1 MDIMAGDRIEPETV
15 SRPGIPER
23 TTDRGR
29 KTSQVSLLLVEDEKP
44 IREMLSLRL
53 EGNGYRVVP
62 AESGKQGLELIGKN
76 LFDLVLLDIA
86 MPEMS
91 GLEVLKSLRQRHSPS
106 DLPVIMVSGMNSS
119 KEVVEALSL
128 GANDFVS
135 KPVDFPVM
143 FARIETQLSRK
154 KAEEALR
161 ESEERYALASR
172 GANDGLWDWNL
183 QKDQIHYSPRWK
195 SMLGYEECEI
205 GNSPE
210 EWLTRVHPEDLAQVK
225 ADITAHLSGH
235 TPHYENECRMLHK
248 DGTYRWMLS
257 RGLVVRDASGVASR
271 MAGSQTDIT
280 EGKVADGLTGLPNRV
295 LFMDRLARCIER
307 AKRKPGYLFAVLF
320 LDLDRFKV
328 INDSLGHVVGDQ
340 LLIAL
345 SRRLGECLRS
355 GDTIAHLGGGHTFA
369 RLGGDEFTILLE
381 DIKHLSDAIRVAD
394 RIQNELAPPFNLGRH
409 EVFTTTSIGIALNTT
424 GCERPEDLL
433 RDADTAMYRAKALGK
448 ARFEVF
454 DVVMREQAVAR
465 LQLETDL
472 RRALERQEF
481 RVYYQPILSLR
492 ADQIVGFEALLR
504 WQHPSRGLL
513 IPEEFVPL
521 AEETGLIVPIGQ
533 WVLREACRQRQAWQ
547 AILSVTPFIISV
559 NVSSKQFMQA
569 DLAEQI
575 SKILM
580 ETGLSPCSLKL
591 EITESVIMENAK
603 SVKDVL
609 QELKALGIRLGIDDF
624 GMGYSSLSYLHRSL
638 IDTVKIDRSFVDQM
652 GSNLETAAIVRTI
665 ITLAHHLGMDV
676 IAEGLETMEQ
686 LTRLSALECEYGQ
699 GYLFSKPVDG
709 KAAEAL
715 LSTRRRGISDASGE
729 EDIERGSSDLQLALC
744 YEPVDRGPRFNDTRK
759 QPQGQ
764 WLAFTAREGRE
775 ETHTAS
781 VHPEPQQASQ
791 ANPKTGCA

>member
-1 MDIMAGDRIEPETV
+1 MNMNIMLSNRIEPETV
-15 SRPGIPER
+15 SRPGSPDR
-23 TTDRGR
+23 ATDAGT
-29 KTSQVSLLLVEDEKP
+29 KTPQVSLLIVEDEKQ

-53 EGNGYRVVP
+53 ERNGYRVAS
-62 AESGKQGLELIGKN
+62 AECGKQGLELIEKHR
-76 LFDLVLLDIA
+76 FDLVLLDIA

-91 GLEVLKSLRQRHSPS
+91 GLEVLKSLRQRHSTS
-106 DLPVIMVSGMNSS
+106 ELPVIMVSGMNSS

-154 KAEEALR
+154 KTEEALR
-161 ESEERYALASR
+161 ESEERYALACR

-183 QKDQIHYSPRWK
+183 QRNQVHFSPRWK
-195 SMLGYEECEI
+195 SMLGYEESEM
-205 GNSPE
+205 GGSPE
-210 EWLTRVHPEDLAQVK
+210 EWFNRVHPEDLARVK

-307 AKRKPGYLFAVLF
+307 AKRREGYLFAVLF

-328 INDSLGHVVGDQ
+328 INDSLGHGIGDQ

-345 SRRLGECLRS
+345 ARRLGECLRS
-355 GDTIAHLGGGHTFA
+355 GDTVAHFGGSHTFA

-381 DIKHLSDAIRVAD
+381 DIKNVSDAIRVAD
-394 RIQNELAPPFNLGRH
+394 RIQKELAPPFNLGGH
-409 EVFTTTSIGIALNTT
+409 EVFTTTSIGIALSTT

-448 ARFEVF
+448 ARYEVF
-454 DVVMREQAVAR
+454 DLVMREHAVAR

-492 ADQIVGFEALLR
+492 TDQIVGFEALSR

-513 IPEEFVPL
+513 LPEEFVPL

-533 WVLREACRQRQAWQ
+533 WVLREACRQMQAWQ
-547 AILSVTPFIISV
+547 PILLVTSPFVMSV

-575 SKILM
+575 GKILM
-580 ETGLSPCSLKL
+580 ETGLSPRSLKL
-591 EITESVIMENAK
+591 EITESVIMENTK
-603 SVKDVL
+603 LVKGVL
-609 QELKALGIRLGIDDF
+609 QELKTLDICLGIDDF
-624 GMGYSSLSYLHRSL
+624 GTGYSSLSYLHRFP
-638 IDTVKIDRSFVDQM
+638 IDTLKIDRSFVGQM
-652 GSNLETAAIVRTI
+652 GSDRESAAIVRTI

-676 IAEGLETMEQ
+676 IAEGLETAEQ
-686 LTRLSALECEYGQ
+686 LARLRALECEYGQ
-699 GYLFSKPVDG
+699 GYLFCKPVDG

-715 LSTRRRGISDASGE
+715 LRTKI
-729 EDIERGSSDLQLALC
+729 
-744 YEPVDRGPRFNDTRK
+744 F
-759 QPQGQ
+759 
-764 WLAFTAREGRE
+764 
-775 ETHTAS
+775 
-781 VHPEPQQASQ
+781 
-791 ANPKTGCA
+791 

>member
-1 MDIMAGDRIEPETV
+1 MDIMLSNRMEPETV
-15 SRPGIPER
+15 SRPGSLEGA
-23 TTDRGR
+23 TDAG
-29 KTSQVSLLLVEDEKP
+29 TNTPQVSLLIVEDEKP

-53 EGNGYRVVP
+53 ERNGYRVAS
-62 AESGKQGLELIGKN
+62 AESGKQGLELIERN
-76 LFDLVLLDIA
+76 VFDLVLLDIA

-91 GLEVLKSLRQRHSPS
+91 GLEVLKSLRQRHSAS

-119 KEVVEALSL
+119 REVVEALSL

-183 QKDQIHYSPRWK
+183 QRNQIHFSSRWK
-195 SMLGYEECEI
+195 SMLGCEESEI

-210 EWLTRVHPEDLAQVK
+210 EWFNRVHAEDLARVK
-225 ADITAHLSGH
+225 ADIAAHLSGH

-280 EGKVADGLTGLPNRV
+280 EDKVADGLTGLPNRV
-295 LFMDRLARCIER
+295 LFMDRLTRCISR
-307 AKRKPGYLFAVLF
+307 AQRQPGYLFAVLF

-345 SRRLGECLRS
+345 ARRLGHCLRS
-355 GDTIAHLGGGHTFA
+355 GDTVAHLGGSHTFA

-381 DIKHLSDAIRVAD
+381 DIKHVSDAIRVAD
-394 RIQNELAPPFNLGRH
+394 RIQKELAPPFDLGGH
-409 EVFTTTSIGIALNTT
+409 EVFTTASIGIALSTT

-448 ARFEVF
+448 ARYEVF
-454 DVVMREQAVAR
+454 DTAMREQAIAR
-465 LQLETDL
+465 LQLEMDL

-481 RVYYQPILSLR
+481 RVYYQPILSLKTG
-492 ADQIVGFEALLR
+492 QIVGFEALLR
-504 WQHPSRGLL
+504 WQHSSRGLL
-513 IPEEFVPL
+513 PPEEFVPL

-533 WVLREACRQRQAWQ
+533 WVLKAACRQMQAWQ
-547 AILSVTPFIISV
+547 PILPVASPFVMTV
-559 NVSSKQFMQA
+559 NVSSKQLMQR
-569 DLAEQI
+569 DLTEQI
-575 SKILM
+575 RQILA
-580 ETGLSPCSLKL
+580 ETGLNPRSLKL

-603 SVKDVL
+603 SVKAAL
-609 QELKALGIRLGIDDF
+609 QELKALDICLGIDDF
-624 GMGYSSLSYLHRSL
+624 GTGYSSLSYLHRFPIDSL
-638 IDTVKIDRSFVDQM
+638 KIDRSFVGQM
-652 GSNLETAAIVRTI
+652 GADLESAAIVRTI
-665 ITLAHHLGMDV
+665 ITLAHHLGLDV
-676 IAEGLETMEQ
+676 IAEGLETTEQ
-686 LTRLSALECEYGQ
+686 LARLSALECEYGQ
-699 GYLFSKPVDG
+699 GCLFSKPVDG
-709 KAAEAL
+709 MVAGAL
-715 LSTRRRGISDASGE
+715 LRTTRGGSREVREVNGTE
-729 EDIERGSSDLQLALC
+729 EVKRESSELVNLVSL
-744 YEPVDRGPRFNDTRK
+744 
-759 QPQGQ
+759 
-764 WLAFTAREGRE
+764 TA
-775 ETHTAS
+775 
-781 VHPEPQQASQ
+781 
-791 ANPKTGCA
+791 GCPPAPCLPC